1 MLAASEQKVA
11 PTMKIT
17 PNAFALEITDV
28 DLASASDADFAE
40 IKRAFAESGLIFF
53 RDQKLTETQHIAFAE
68 RFGNININRF
78 FAAHPDYP
86 QVALVIKE
94 PDQKGNIGG
103 EWHTDHSYDVIPAL
117 GSILLARSVPETGGD
132 TRFASM
138 YRAFDK
144 LSPGLQRTLEGLNA
158 IHSAKHIFG
167 TQAHVAAGAVAN
179 EGAIKRIGNPEAADA
194 LTDPV
199 HPVVVRH
206 PLSGKK
212 ALYVN
217 PQFTLQF
224 EGWSYEDSRPLLE
237 YLFQLSSEEADLC
250 RFHWEPGS
258 IAIWDNRATWH
269 RADNDYQGLRREMH
283 RITIDGCALEAA
295 VG

>member
-1 MLAASEQKVA
+1 
-11 PTMKIT
+11 MKIT